1 MKNFLDFVLLFIF
14 SFFYSQGNL
23 IVKASTF
30 ERNLFPL
37 LYFLLIGYG
46 LLSIQRVYF
55 ANQARWI
62 NYGKLL
68 IFTLICLITVGK
80 SFYNAVN
87 LRHQLGNSYPVYD
100 NVIQLEEAVKYL
112 WQGKNPYTENYLG
125 TPLADWFSSQE
136 LSVSLY
142 HFVTLPFY
150 VLFSALISI
159 PAKLV
164 FGFFD
169 ERMVHLISLLISI
182 LIIAKLLKSTEL
194 KIISLTLFLFNP
206 AFIHY
211 FIEGRNDIFVYSLI
225 LASLYF
231 LYMRKISWS
240 ALFFGLAFASKQSS
254 WLMFP
259 FYFYYLYQ
267 FFAPTQ
273 LLSGWRDKAIQIV
286 QKILMKAEG
295 NKKPTIG
302 LIIQKAW
309 PFLAVILILFL
320 PFMLWDFNSF
330 FQDIYLYPG
339 GGLPT
344 SYPITGIGASIVMLR
359 LGLIQ
364 SSQAYFPF
372 WILQLLY
379 GIPLLA
385 LLLLWLKKKPKI
397 SLLVLGYS
405 MFLLIYWVFSRF
417 VMESYIGF
425 VSMLILT
432 AWIFFEVENENE
444 SESRQTGG
452 NIR

>member
-182 LIIAKLLKSTEL
+182 LILLNL
-194 KIISLTLFLFNP
+194 
-206 AFIHY
+206 
-211 FIEGRNDIFVYSLI
+211 
-225 LASLYF
+225 
-231 LYMRKISWS
+231 
-240 ALFFGLAFASKQSS
+240 
-254 WLMFP
+254 
-259 FYFYYLYQ
+259 
-267 FFAPTQ
+267 
-273 LLSGWRDKAIQIV
+273 
-286 QKILMKAEG
+286 
-295 NKKPTIG
+295 
-302 LIIQKAW
+302 
-309 PFLAVILILFL
+309 
-320 PFMLWDFNSF
+320 
-330 FQDIYLYPG
+330 
-339 GGLPT
+339 
-344 SYPITGIGASIVMLR
+344 
-359 LGLIQ
+359 
-364 SSQAYFPF
+364 
-372 WILQLLY
+372 
-379 GIPLLA
+379 
-385 LLLLWLKKKPKI
+385 
-397 SLLVLGYS
+397 
-405 MFLLIYWVFSRF
+405 
-417 VMESYIGF
+417 
-425 VSMLILT
+425 
-432 AWIFFEVENENE
+432 
-444 SESRQTGG
+444 
-452 NIR
+452 